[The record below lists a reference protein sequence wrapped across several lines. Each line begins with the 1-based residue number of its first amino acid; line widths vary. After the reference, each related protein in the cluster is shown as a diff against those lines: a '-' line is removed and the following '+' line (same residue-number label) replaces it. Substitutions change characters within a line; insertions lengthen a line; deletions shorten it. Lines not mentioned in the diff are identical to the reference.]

1 MNRQTTR
8 TYNAPRRRERAEA
21 TRKSVLQA
29 ARLLFTRQGYQAAT
43 LQAIAQE
50 AQVALPTLYAIFGS
64 KAAILSALV
73 QSAGA
78 DEDIRALSR
87 LAFAEQDPTRQLAL
101 AARVI
106 RSIHEREADL
116 EDLLWQAGGGD
127 ADLAAVWRQS
137 HQQQLNRQGEL
148 LAGLA
153 QKGALKPG
161 LDAATATEIHWA
173 LSSPEMYRLLVRER
187 GWSPQRYEEWL
198 AGTAAELLLCAEQP
212 AS

>member
-8 TYNAPRRRERAEA
+8 PYNAPRRRERAEA

-153 QKGALKPG
+153 LKGALKPG

-198 AGTAAELLLCAEQP
+198 AGTAAELLLGA
-212 AS
+212 